1 MNGSSA
7 IPPEQRGEERVDDS
21 LLPQRKKAQ
30 IRLISYAAIPASPLH
45 AQRLTLSH
53 LATLTYPHTHPPRP
67 PIRLCADLVMQGGAG
82 RMDSRQDNISVWVRL
97 RWSPSSPGRYPRS
110 PLWVCTA
117 LLWYSATTTCVQR
130 ALRTELL
137 DSFEGRRLTS
147 LIMRSLGLCDFSL
160 AHRALQFAEGAER
173 SGVLTIKFKVELAI

>member
-7 IPPEQRGEERVDDS
+7 LPPEQRGEERVDDS

-30 IRLISYAAIPASPLH
+30 IRLISHAAIPASPLH

-82 RMDSRQDNISVWVRL
+82 RMDSRQDNISV
-97 RWSPSSPGRYPRS
+97 
-110 PLWVCTA
+110 
-117 LLWYSATTTCVQR
+117 
-130 ALRTELL
+130 
-137 DSFEGRRLTS
+137 
-147 LIMRSLGLCDFSL
+147 
-160 AHRALQFAEGAER
+160 
-173 SGVLTIKFKVELAI
+173 